1 MSDEVSKAA
10 GAKLVLGIESSCDET
25 AAAVVHGREVL
36 SNVVSSQVE
45 IHALYGGVVPELA
58 SRNHLVAMPGVVTR
72 ALGEAGVGLG
82 DLEAVAVTAGPGLG
96 GCLLIGLET
105 AKGLAYSRRIPLVV
119 VDHIRAHVHA
129 PFLTERGV
137 TREAPPFP
145 YIALAVS
152 GGHTSLIEVTAPGEG
167 VVLGATID
175 DAAGECFDKVAK
187 LMGLPYPGGALIDR
201 MAVDGDPE
209 AFELPRPLLHKGL
222 DFSFSGLKT
231 AVRLVWERLVAE
243 GVAERRMADLAAS
256 AQAAIVEVLVEKT
269 LRAARERGVRAVVAA
284 GGVACNRGLRARLT
298 EKAKR
303 QKIACFIAEPRYCS
317 DNAAMVAGL
326 GHELLQRGK
335 GLEGAALTGADIFVT
350 SRRRRT

>member
-1 MSDEVSKAA
+1 MNEY
-10 GAKLVLGIESSCDET
+10 VLGIESSCDET
-25 AAAVVHGREVL
+25 AAAVVRGRVVS
-36 SNVVSSQVE
+36 SNVVSSQVD

-58 SRNHLVAMPGVVTR
+58 SRNHLVAIRGVIER
-72 ALGEAGVGLG
+72 ALLEAGVGLEQIG
-82 DLEAVAVTAGPGLG
+82 AVAVTAGPGLG
-96 GCLLIGLET
+96 GCLLVGLEVG
-105 AKGLAYSRRIPLVV
+105 KGIAYGRRIPLVV

-129 PFLTERGV
+129 PFLTEPGIE
-137 TREAPPFP
+137 REVPPFP

-201 MAVDGDPE
+201 LATQGDPK
-209 AFELPRPLLHKGL
+209 AFELPRPLLHQKNL

-243 GVAERRMADLAAS
+243 GSEQDRMADVAAS

-269 LRAARERGVRAVVAA
+269 LRAARERGVSAVVAA
-284 GGVACNRGLRARLT
+284 GGVACNRGLRQRLA
-298 EKAKR
+298 EKARR

-326 GHELLQRGK
+326 GAELWARGK

-350 SRRRRT
+350 SRRRRA

>member
-1 MSDEVSKAA
+1 MTT
-10 GAKLVLGIESSCDET
+10 GLILGIESSCDET
-25 AAAVVHGREVL
+25 AASVVQGRVVL

-58 SRNHLVAMPGVVTR
+58 SRNHLVAIPGVIQR
-72 ALGEAGVGLG
+72 ALAEAQVGL
-82 DLEAVAVTAGPGLG
+82 DQISAVAVTAGPGLG
-96 GCLLIGLET
+96 GCLLVGLEV
-105 AKGLAYSRRIPLVV
+105 AKGIAYGKKIPLVV
-119 VDHIRAHVHA
+119 VDHIRAHIHA
-129 PFLTERGV
+129 PFLTEPGIE
-137 TREAPPFP
+137 REAPPFP

-152 GGHTSLIEVTAPGEG
+152 GGHTSIIEVTAPGEG

-187 LMGLPYPGGALIDR
+187 LMGLPYPGGAHIDR
-201 MAVDGDPE
+201 LAAVGDAT
-209 AFELPRPLLHKGL
+209 AFDLPRPLLHKGL

-231 AVRLVWERLVAE
+231 AVRLVWERLVKE
-243 GVAERRMADLAAS
+243 GVAEQRMADLAAS

-269 LRAARERGVRAVVAA
+269 LKAARDRNVKAVVAA
-284 GGVACNRGLRARLT
+284 GGVACNRGLRQKLS
-298 EKAKR
+298 EKARR

-326 GHELLQRGK
+326 GAELLARDK
-335 GLEGAALTGADIFVT
+335 GLTDKKLTGADIFVT